1 MEIRQT
7 EETRDV
13 DRIDMHLRSA
23 ESVSRT
29 ATHTVSTGAKYAA
42 SGAKHIGRYT
52 ANTAKYMSLEKEGRQ
67 AVKYLSREQLKQWNS
82 YTRREQEQIL
92 KTVSAKVER
101 RMRFQSADTVRAGP
115 EEMKPDR
122 SEITGNYRRQETMRT
137 VGTGNGRSAY
147 HAGNAF
153 TGSAAVRQSV
163 YVNPYISRSTLK
175 NIRQNRT
182 QKEFRKGTDDS
193 SRIRK
198 DTVRGNRNT
207 PRMKD
212 DSIRGNQ
219 NLSRIKDESAS
230 SNQRGQRVNEITGL
244 RKMYI
249 IRRKGGADNKG
260 IRLKNELD
268 SLAEGPDG
276 HRHTIHTISRDTKG
290 RRQET
295 TKTFYTPDRRKAE
308 RRFQKEK
315 RKLRNAQKKEMAAK
329 NAMFRRELAG
339 MIDKDI
345 RKRSG
350 LDQMRRMEAAEMN
363 QLEQET
369 AAAALSTVTMPLRFQ
384 AARVTGAVRQR
395 FMQAAAGIMKYV
407 AIVGGVLFLIIFLVS
422 FFAALFGALA
432 GSEQEYQE
440 TYSASGS
447 EIVEY
452 AQSWIGITQYVWGA
466 GRGSDTDWQDY
477 SDCSSFVHGVFDHF
491 GVSVGWDTDTME
503 SDGTLI
509 GTSTLE
515 DAVPGDMILF
525 YSGTVAAGNS
535 YHVGIYAGNGEM
547 VHNSTSHGYVVQA
560 PVSYS
565 GSVYEV
571 RRVLSG
577 LTTGNCI
584 DTTNYTT
591 EQLETIYAIVCQE
604 DGGSYAGALAVISTA
619 MNRVDSAKWASYGS
633 NAYEQ
638 LTASG
643 QFCYSIDSN
652 WKKYLG
658 GNVPDYVKQAVSDC
672 LDNGIRNHTYTSFRS
687 YYTEGSVRIGG
698 GNWYFS

>member
-7 EETRDV
+7 EDTRDV
-13 DRIDMHLRSA
+13 DRIDMHLRSV
-23 ESVSRT
+23 ESISR
-29 ATHTVSTGAKYAA
+29 AASHTVSTGAKYAA

-82 YTRREQEQIL
+82 YTRHEQEQIL

-101 RMRFQSADTVRAGP
+101 RMRFQPADTVRAGP
-115 EEMKPDR
+115 NDSKPDWTK
-122 SEITGNYRRQETMRT
+122 IAGNYRRQETTRT
-137 VGTGNGRSAY
+137 VRTGNGRSGY

-175 NIRQNRT
+175 NIRQNRA
-182 QKEFRKGTDDS
+182 QKEFRKWTDDY

-198 DTVRGNRNT
+198 DSVRGNRNT
-207 PRMKD
+207 PRMKE
-212 DSIRGNQ
+212 DSIRGHRN
-219 NLSRIKDESAS
+219 SPRIKDESACGD
-230 SNQRGQRVNEITGL
+230 QRGQRVNEITGL

-249 IRRKGGADNKG
+249 IRRERGADNKG

-268 SLAEGPDG
+268 SLAAGPDG
-276 HRHTIHTISRDTKG
+276 HRHTIHTISRDAKG
-290 RRQET
+290 RRRET
-295 TKTFYTPDRRKAE
+295 TETFYTPDRGKASY
-308 RRFQKEK
+308 RFQKEK
-315 RKLRNAQKKEMAAK
+315 RKIRKAQKKETAAK

-339 MIDKDI
+339 MIDRDM
-345 RKRSG
+345 RKQGALNRM
-350 LDQMRRMEAAEMN
+350 QRMEAAEMA
-363 QLEQET
+363 QLEKET
-369 AAAALSTVTMPLRFQ
+369 ASTAFSAVTMPLRFR
-384 AARVTGAVRQR
+384 AARAMAELKQKLA
-395 FMQAAAGIMKYV
+395 QAAAGIMKYV
-407 AIVGGVLFLIIFLVS
+407 AMVGGVLFLIIFLVA

-440 TYSASGS
+440 SYSASGS

-452 AQSWIGITQYVWGA
+452 AQSWIGITQYVYGA
-466 GRGSDTDWQDY
+466 GRSSDTDWQDY
-477 SDCSSFVHGVFDHF
+477 SDCSSFVHGVFNNF
-491 GVSVGWDTDTME
+491 GISVGWDTDAME

-515 DAVPGDMILF
+515 DAVAGDIILF
-525 YSGTVAAGNS
+525 YSGTVASGNS

-547 VHNSTSHGYVVQA
+547 VHNSTSRGVCQTSVT
-560 PVSYS
+560 YS
-565 GSVYEV
+565 GSIYEV

-577 LTTGNCI
+577 LTTGNSTDETI
-584 DTTNYTT
+584 YTT

-619 MNRVDSAKWASYGS
+619 MNRVDSARWASYGS

-638 LTASG
+638 LTAAG
-643 QFCYSIDSN
+643 QFCYSIDSK
-652 WKKYLG
+652 WEKYLG